1 MSAEQDAGK
10 NGKKLYSV
18 IGLGVVLVVA
28 GGYLLLSWFGSDR
41 TASDSAVNL
50 NGTAS
55 SAMSTTVE
63 TPRYRELLKASNDLG
78 AEQAARNDSSFIA
91 SLPVGLETT
100 EPPPDKVPVVKPAPS
115 APTYTPP
122 PATSR
127 NTGNSPDEQQ
137 ANEKR
142 QAQLQKLLTRISTAQ
157 AGGEAPVLATAFAGT
172 TRGTASAATAGQAS
186 MTSGA
191 DIEQVF
197 VPSLMRASGFMETA
211 VDSDNPNSQVVA
223 VIPAG
228 PLAGARLHSSSV
240 KLAGKGLDITFTRM
254 SWNGTEFNINAS
266 AQSEK
271 DLMSSVASD
280 VNHRWGTHIVLPAVL
295 GGLGDLGGLYKDAN
309 TQIMQSDV
317 GTVTGR
323 VGKPDGSTV
332 AGVMVGG
339 TAQTGAEVIKQ
350 EMAREPFRQVT
361 VKQKEVVSILF
372 VDAVTSADIV
382 GSKKTQT
389 ASASAPASTPAAAEQ
404 QTETRLQEAIA
415 RRQAEI
421 RRQYGDTT
429 TVRSNDEAA
438 N

>member
-18 IGLGVVLVVA
+18 IGLGAVLVVS
-28 GGYLLLSWFGSDR
+28 GGYLLLSWFSNDR

-50 NGTAS
+50 NGTAT

-63 TPRYRELLKASNDLG
+63 SPRYRELLKASNDLG
-78 AEQAARNDSSFIA
+78 AQEAARTNTSFIA
-91 SLPVGLETT
+91 SLPVGLEAT
-100 EPPPDKVPVVKPAPS
+100 ESPQDKLPVIKQAPQ
-115 APTYTPP
+115 TPP
-122 PATSR
+122 VTPPSATSR

-142 QAQLQKLLTRISTAQ
+142 QAQLQKLLTRISAVQT
-157 AGGEAPVLATAFAGT
+157 GGEAPVLATTFAGT
-172 TRGTASAATAGQAS
+172 TRATASTSQGSQAT
-186 MTSGA
+186 MMPTT

-197 VPSLMRASGFMETA
+197 IPSLMRASGFMETA

-240 KLAGKGLDITFTRM
+240 KLAGNGLDIKFTRM
-254 SWNGTEFNINAS
+254 SWNGMELNINAS

-271 DLMSSVASD
+271 DMVSSVASD

-361 VKQKEVVSILF
+361 VKQKEVISILF

-382 GSKKTQT
+382 GSKKT
-389 ASASAPASTPAAAEQ
+389 AASSASPPVSNPAAAEQ
-404 QTETRLQEAIA
+404 QTENRLQEAIA

-421 RRQYGDTT
+421 RRQYGDTAP
-429 TVRSNDEAA
+429 VRNNDEAA

>member
-1 MSAEQDAGK
+1 MSAEQDAGN
-10 NGKKLYSV
+10 NGKKLFSI
-18 IGLGVVLVVA
+18 IGFGALVLLTA
-28 GGYLLLSWFGSDR
+28 GYWLVSWLTHDPSGK
-41 TASDSAVNL
+41 DSAVNL

-55 SAMSTTVE
+55 SAVTTTTE
-63 TPRYRELLKASNDLG
+63 SPRYRELLKASNDLG
-78 AEQAARNDSSFIA
+78 AQEAARTDSSFIA
-91 SLPVGLETT
+91 SLPVGLEVT
-100 EPPPDKVPVVKPAPS
+100 EPPPDKVPVTKPAS
-115 APTYTPP
+115 QDPP
-122 PATSR
+122 RSVPASSSR
-127 NTGNSPDEQQ
+127 HQENTAGEEQ

-142 QAQLQKLLTRISTAQ
+142 QAQLQKLLTRISAAQ
-157 AGGEAPVLATAFAGT
+157 AGGDAPVLATTLASVTRTSPT
-172 TRGTASAATAGQAS
+172 TGADNQGAATGKTDS
-186 MTSGA
+186 
-191 DIEQVF
+191 EQVLI
-197 VPSLMRASGFMETA
+197 PALTRASGYMETA
-211 VDSDNPNSQVVA
+211 VDSDNPNSEVVA

-240 KLAGKGLDITFTRM
+240 KLAGNGLDIKFTSM
-254 SWNGTEFNINAS
+254 SWNGMDLSVNAS

-271 DLMSSVASD
+271 NLMSSVASD

-309 TQIMQSDV
+309 TQVMQSSV

-361 VKQKEVVSILF
+361 VKQKEVISILF
-372 VDAVTSADIV
+372 VDSVTSDDVI
-382 GSKKTQT
+382 SKK
-389 ASASAPASTPAAAEQ
+389 AARPAISVSASTPAAAEQ
-404 QTETRLQEAIA
+404 QTESRLQEAIA

-421 RRQYGDTT
+421 RRQYGDTVP
-429 TVRSNDEAA
+429 VRNNDESA

>member
-10 NGKKLYSV
+10 NGKKLFSI
-18 IGLGVVLVVA
+18 IGFSALVLVTA
-28 GGYLLLSWFGSDR
+28 GYLAMSWLTHDPSG
-41 TASDSAVNL
+41 TDSAVNL

-55 SAMSTTVE
+55 SAVTTTTE
-63 TPRYRELLKASNDLG
+63 SPRYRELLKASNDLG
-78 AEQAARNDSSFIA
+78 AQEAARTDSSFIA
-91 SLPVGLETT
+91 SLPVGLEVT
-100 EPPPDKVPVVKPAPS
+100 EPPPDKVPETKPVDLP
-115 APTYTPP
+115 PPP
-122 PATSR
+122 PAASR
-127 NTGNSPDEQQ
+127 HAENPAGEEQ

-142 QAQLQKLLTRISTAQ
+142 QAQLQKLLKRISDAQ
-157 AGGEAPVLATAFAGT
+157 TGGDAPVLATALASVTQTSPATGT
-172 TRGTASAATAGQAS
+172 RNLAETKTETESA
-186 MTSGA
+186 
-191 DIEQVF
+191 QVF
-197 VPSLMRASGFMETA
+197 IHALTRAAGYMETA
-211 VDSDNPNSQVVA
+211 VDSDNPNSEVVA

-228 PLAGARLHSSSV
+228 PLAGAILHRSSAQ
-240 KLAGKGLDITFTRM
+240 LAGNGLDIRFTSM
-254 SWNGTEFNINAS
+254 SWNGMELNVNAS

-271 DLMSSVASD
+271 NLMSSVASD

-309 TQIMQSDV
+309 TQVMQSSV

-361 VKQKEVVSILF
+361 VKQKEVISILF
-372 VDAVTSADIV
+372 VDSVTSDDIV
-382 GSKKTQT
+382 SSNKAARPAINSTL
-389 ASASAPASTPAAAEQ
+389 SAPAAAEQ

-421 RRQYGDTT
+421 RRQYGDTVP
-429 TVRSNDEAA
+429 VRNNDEPE

>member
-10 NGKKLYSV
+10 NGKKLYSI
-18 IGLGVVLVVA
+18 IGFGVLLAVA
-28 GGYLLLSWFGSDR
+28 GGYLLLSWIGKDR
-41 TASDSAVNL
+41 TGTDSAVNL

-55 SAMSTTVE
+55 SAMSATTE
-63 TPRYRELLKASNDLG
+63 SPRYRELLKASNDLG
-78 AEQAARNDSSFIA
+78 AEKATQTDTSFIA
-91 SLPVGLETT
+91 SLPVGLETP
-100 EPPPDKVPVVKPAPS
+100 EPPPDKQPVVKPVTQTLPRP
-115 APTYTPP
+115 PT
-122 PATSR
+122 PATYR
-127 NTGNSPDEQQ
+127 HTENTANEEQ

-142 QAQLQKLLTRISTAQ
+142 QAQLQKLLTRINAAQ
-157 AGGEAPVLATAFAGT
+157 AGSEAPVLATAFAGSTRT
-172 TRGTASAATAGQAS
+172 TQSASQNSQRDAIAT
-186 MTSGA
+186 T
-191 DIEQVF
+191 DNEQVF
-197 VPSLMRASGFMETA
+197 IPSLTRASGFMETA

-240 KLAGKGLDITFTRM
+240 KLAGNGVDIKFTRM
-254 SWNGTEFNINAS
+254 SWNGMELNINAS

-309 TQIMQSDV
+309 TQVMQSDV

-361 VKQKEVVSILF
+361 VKQKEVISILF

-382 GSKKTQT
+382 GSKKTT
-389 ASASAPASTPAAAEQ
+389 PSSASAPASTPAEAEQ
-404 QTETRLQEAIA
+404 QTEIRLQEAIA

-421 RRQYGDTT
+421 RRQYDNTAP
-429 TVRSNDEAA
+429 VRNNDESA

>member
-1 MSAEQDAGK
+1 MSTEQDAGK

-50 NGTAS
+50 NGTTS

-63 TPRYRELLKASNDLG
+63 SPRYRELLKASNDLG
-78 AEQAARNDSSFIA
+78 AQEAARTDTSFIA
-91 SLPVGLETT
+91 SLPVGLEAT
-100 EPPPDKVPVVKPAPS
+100 EPPPDKLPVTKPAPQT
-115 APTYTPP
+115 PPHTPP
-122 PATSR
+122 PSTSR
-127 NTGNSPDEQQ
+127 NSGDSPDGQQ

-142 QAQLQKLLTRISTAQ
+142 QAQLQKLLTRISAAQ
-157 AGGEAPVLATAFAGT
+157 AGGEVPVMATAFAGT
-172 TRGTASAATAGQAS
+172 TRATASASAGSQAS
-186 MTSGA
+186 VMPTA

-197 VPSLMRASGFMETA
+197 IPSLMRASGFMETA

-228 PLAGARLHSSSV
+228 PLAGARLHSSAV
-240 KLAGKGLDITFTRM
+240 KLAGNGLDITFTRM
-254 SWNGTEFNINAS
+254 NWNGMELNINAS

-361 VKQKEVVSILF
+361 LKQKEVISILF

-389 ASASAPASTPAAAEQ
+389 ASTSPPASSPAAAEQ

-421 RRQYGDTT
+421 RRQYGDTAP
-429 TVRSNDEAA
+429 VRSNDEAA